1 MAEHFERR
9 AELHDVTR
17 DLDRT
22 EGVVRLEERTAVRHV
37 EIEVMRVPFQWATAC
52 DFRLDDGRRAAKLFT
67 PWSTR
72 QFRRVLTSLG
82 WPILDLPKVTL
93 RTWRDRTG

>member
-1 MAEHFERR
+1 MRKS
-9 AELHDVTR
+9 
-17 DLDRT
+17 
-22 EGVVRLEERTAVRHV
+22 VVLERTAVRHV